1 MIGTGNCTHIFWH
14 VVTSTLK
21 KYFKVVGCRKHKFF
35 VMADF
40 ASQLLKLQNTAQ
52 HVRKRKLDEVS
63 IKDEAEGDVL
73 KLMER
78 KRKELQGFELD
89 FLCIGAQV

>member
-1 MIGTGNCTHIFWH
+1 MGCT
-14 VVTSTLK
+14 
-21 KYFKVVGCRKHKFF
+21 KHKFF

-40 ASQLLKLQNTAQ
+40 ASQLLKLQSTAQ
-52 HVRKRKLDEVS
+52 HARKRKLDEVS